1 MELRLKEGMEEIRKA
16 RTLAPGATGPMVSL
30 STFEGVFG
38 RIEEALQLARR
49 AQENDPL
56 DPIVVANRARFE
68 ALSANLEAACEGYLR
83 ALELSPGM
91 TAVHSSLG
99 LVYLRRGMGDEAIAE
114 IQKEAFPGYRD
125 YALAVAYHALGKRQ
139 ESDAALARLLT
150 ESEQWGFQFAQ
161 AHASRGETDEAFR
174 WLERSYELRDSGVV
188 FSKMSTLLK
197 SLHADP
203 RWPAFLRKV
212 GLEA

>member
-1 MELRLKEGMEEIRKA
+1 M
-16 RTLAPGATGPMVSL
+16 TLTIGSH
-30 STFEGVFG
+30 
-38 RIEEALQLARR
+38 
-49 AQENDPL
+49 DPL

-68 ALSANLEAACEGYLR
+68 ALSPNLESACEGYLR

-99 LVYLRRGMGDEAIAE
+99 LIYLGRGMGDEAIAE
-114 IQKEAFPGYRD
+114 IQKEAIAGYRE
-125 YALAVAYHALGKRQ
+125 YALAIAYAMLGRRH

-150 ESEQWGFQFAQ
+150 EGESWGFQLAM

-174 WLERSYELRDSGVV
+174 WLERSYEIRDSGVV
-188 FSKMSTLLK
+188 FSKLTLHLNH
-197 SLHADP
+197 LHSDP
-203 RWPAFLRKV
+203 RWPVFLRKV